1 MSYFAPYVDS
11 TGFHRPTYSDIL
23 EYLIEYFKNIYGQD
37 CYLGNDAA
45 DYQWISIIAYRLSDV
60 MAALQDDYNNRSV
73 ATATGTALDG
83 LVKLNGIT
91 RKSASYS
98 TCTVTLTGTAFT
110 IIQNGLIQDTS
121 GYYWDLPQVV
131 IIGSG
136 GTASVTATCQTIG
149 NIAALENTLTVIA
162 SPQYGWASVTNST
175 AATPGQAVETDE
187 QLRSRQA
194 LSTRLA
200 SHTMLSGTEAG
211 IAAVTNVTRYKVHE
225 NYHNYND
232 NPEDT
237 PPHSITCIVEGGTDD
252 DVASAIFLNRG
263 IGVETYGGIPGD
275 EYEVSVDVTDPDTG
289 NVTAIKFRRPEYIP
303 IYAQIKVKH
312 LTGYVSSID
321 EDIKSAVVDYLNDL
335 QIGQDLTISALYSVA
350 MSCMENIK
358 EPTFSVTEVVAG
370 LDSGSMT
377 SKDIAIAFDQV
388 TLGVLQ
394 DSPEYVM
401 VVEDLT

>member
-1 MSYFAPYVDS
+1 MCAYFSPYVDS

-23 EYLIEYFKNIYGQD
+23 DYLIEYFKNIYGQD

-91 RKSASYS
+91 RKAASYS

-225 NYHNYND
+225 NYHDYTD
-232 NPEDT
+232 TPEDT

-263 IGVETYGGIPGD
+263 IGVDTYGGTPLD
-275 EYEVSVDVTDPDTG
+275 EYEVVVDVTDPDSG
-289 NVTAIKFRRPEYIP
+289 NVTKIKFRRPEYIP
-303 IYAQIKVKH
+303 IYAQITVRA
-312 LTGYVSSID
+312 LDGYVSSIT

-350 MSCMENIK
+350 MSQMENIK
-358 EPTFSVTEVVAG
+358 EPTFSVTAVVAG
-370 LDSGSMT
+370 VTPEGMSAS
-377 SKDIAIAFDQV
+377 DISIAFDEV

-394 DSPEYVM
+394 DSPEYIA
-401 VVEDLT
+401 VVVT

>member
-1 MSYFAPYVDS
+1 MCAYFSPYVDS

-23 EYLIEYFKNIYGQD
+23 DYLIEYFKNIYGQD

-225 NYHNYND
+225 NYTDNND
-232 NPEDT
+232 AEDT

-263 IGVETYGGIPGD
+263 IGCSTYGGVED
-275 EYEVSVDVTDPDTG
+275 EYYADVSVTDPDTG
-289 NVTAIKFRRPEYIP
+289 NVTTIKFRRPKYIP
-303 IYAQIKVKH
+303 IYVKITVRS
-312 LTGYVSSID
+312 LEGYVSSITG
-321 EDIKSAVVDYLNDL
+321 DIKSAIVDYLNDL

-350 MSCMENIK
+350 MAQMEDIK
-358 EPTFSVTEVVAG
+358 EPTFSVTEVIAG
-370 LDSGSMT
+370 DSPGGMLA
-377 SKDIAIAFDQV
+377 KDIAIDFDKV

-394 DSPEYVM
+394 ESPEYVQ
-401 VVEDLT
+401 VEVTSI